1 MADTF
6 WKDTTDFLL
15 TSMGTD
21 LFDKSANL
29 ITSIAPLFSIGFGLY
44 FMIIILNA
52 YGRGFDGNA
61 VDFAKKTVAWL
72 IIIMCAFNAAQ
83 YQKIANMLYEFPE
96 FLSHSF
102 NNNQDSD
109 ASALDTAWD
118 TIIQVVANIMYS
130 VSKLPISLSSL
141 GDAIMLYASALI
153 VIALGV
159 AFFGIVVAYYAIAK
173 VSLAIVLLIGPL
185 FLGMMLFPS
194 TRQYATN
201 WIGQIFNY
209 SVTVALFTLLMT
221 FQMKFFDN
229 HIKVALSMG
238 GNGTILTIISPAQI
252 FGILPLS
259 TASTMIF
266 IIVAL
271 NIPSIASALTGGAG
285 AGGFSNMVNFVRQ
298 ALNSGQHSSPLT
310 GSGLGIRNKSR
321 AAFNKIASK
330 FGNSII

>member
-1 MADTF
+1 MATF
-6 WKDTTDFLL
+6 WKDTIDFIVNN
-15 TSMGTD
+15 MGSD
-21 LFDKSANL
+21 LFSQSANL
-29 ITSIAPLFSIGFGLY
+29 ISHLAPLFSIGFGIY

-102 NNNQDSD
+102 NNNQDFD

-118 TIIQVVANIMYS
+118 AIIQVVANIMYS

-173 VSLAIVLLIGPL
+173 VSLAMVLLIGPL

-194 TRQYATN
+194 TRQYAMN

-238 GNGTILTIISPAQI
+238 GNGTILSIISPAQI
-252 FGILPLS
+252 FGILPLF

-285 AGGFSNMVNFVRQ
+285 AGGFSNMVNLVNNT
-298 ALNSGQHSSPLT
+298 LNGGAKNAFGGGAMGYSA
-310 GSGLGIRNKSR
+310 RKSR
-321 AAFNKIASK
+321 ALLNRFNKNKISSTK
-330 FGNSII
+330 

>member
-29 ITSIAPLFSIGFGLY
+29 ITSIAPLFSIGFGIY

-96 FLSHSF
+96 WLSSTF
-102 NNNQDSD
+102 NGQFD
-109 ASALDTAWD
+109 ASAIDTAWD
-118 TIIQVVANIMYS
+118 SIMKAVENILASGAKLDWDDIAGKMIMWVAAGMLIF
-130 VSKLPISLSSL
+130 L
-141 GDAIMLYASALI
+141 GAIFFSI
-153 VIALGV
+153 VL
-159 AFFGIVVAYYAIAK
+159 AYYLVAK
-173 VSLAIVLLIGPL
+173 LSLAMVLLIGPL

-194 TRQYATN
+194 TRQYAMN

-209 SVTVALFTLLMT
+209 SVTIAFFTILMSL
-221 FQMKFFDN
+221 QMKFFEN
-229 HIKVALSMG
+229 HIIKSLNDSEFHSAAELAIVFP
-238 GNGTILTIISPAQI
+238 ILIT
-252 FGILPLS
+252 
-259 TASTMIF
+259 STMIF

-271 NIPSIASALTGGAG
+271 NIPSIASALTGGSG

-321 AAFNKIASK
+321 AAFNKVASK
-330 FGNSII
+330 FGNSISKR